1 MAYTDRKRFIYL
13 LTKSAEDAERN
24 DMLDNLGLDWA
35 YIPRIKGYRIKI
47 DKIEDYRKNKSAFEA
62 IIHDAMEYRN
72 IEI

>member
-1 MAYTDRKRFIYL
+1 
-13 LTKSAEDAERN
+13 
-24 DMLDNLGLDWA
+24 MLDNTGLDWV

-47 DKIEDYRKNKSAFEA
+47 NRIDDYRKNKSTFEA